1 MTRKPLGRGLGA
13 LLSAEQ
19 TASAEAPDEI
29 AIDSV
34 EPSSM
39 QPRTRFD
46 EARLEDLAK
55 SIRANGVV
63 QPLLVRRKGGSYEL
77 IAGERRWRAAQLA
90 GLTHV
95 PVVVRNVPDDK
106 VLEFALIENIQRED
120 LNPIEE
126 AQAYKKLI
134 DSIGMTQETLA
145 ERVGRDRSYITN
157 YLRLL
162 RLPEDIRRLIEEG
175 KLSTGHA
182 RTLLGTSDSN
192 TQRRI
197 ARRIIERGLSVR
209 ETERLVRELDSP
221 DAKPRVA
228 KRQRQRSQ
236 CKIGRDQTASALRDS
251 GTDYAKSKWSK
262 RSHRNRI
269 LQPRRPRASVPLAA
283 ADRPAQRAANSR
295 LYNVHLPAAD
305 AVTSAAVQCTSRSAL
320 TSRSCCAS

>member
-13 LLSAEQ
+13 LLSADRTGSVEQ
-19 TASAEAPDEI
+19 PDEI

-46 EARLEDLAK
+46 EAKLEELAK

-63 QPLLVRRKGGSYEL
+63 QPLLVRRKGTNYEL

-95 PVVVRNVPDDK
+95 PVVVRDVPDEK
-106 VLEFALIENIQRED
+106 VLELALIENIQRED

-126 AQAYKKLI
+126 ARAYKKLI
-134 DSIGMTQETLA
+134 DSIGLTQESLA

-157 YLRLL
+157 FLRLL
-162 RLPEDIRRLIEEG
+162 RLPDDIRRLIEEG

-182 RTLLGTSDSN
+182 RTLLGASDADA
-192 TQRRI
+192 QRRI

-209 ETERLVRELDSP
+209 ETERLVRGLE
-221 DAKPRVA
+221 
-228 KRQRQRSQ
+228 
-236 CKIGRDQTASALRDS
+236 GS
-251 GTDYAKSKWSK
+251 GTK
-262 RSHRNRI
+262 
-269 LQPRRPRASVPLAA
+269 
-283 ADRPAQRAANSR
+283 QRAAKTKATDPNVRAAETKLRRHLGTQVHITQNQNGQSGQIEIEF
-295 LYNVHLPAAD
+295 YNAAD
-305 AVTSAAVQCTSRSAL
+305 LERLFRLLLPVARPATG
-320 TSRSCCAS
+320 